1 VLVAACLLG
10 SSGCRTTYLTRLA
23 WEQMRYLGRARPVA
37 ELMDAETDPVRL
49 ARLQL
54 VLDLRAFAKRAGLDP
69 AGSFAEVADT
79 ESTTPFHVVT
89 AAWADR
95 LEAYTWWYPIV
106 GAVPYRGY
114 FEREA
119 AEEFAETLRDENLD
133 VRIVKASAYSTL
145 GWFDDPLPSG
155 LLTRGPVEL
164 ASVVLHELVH
174 QHYFLPGS
182 VDFNETLANAVG
194 YRLAE
199 RFFEERGEAGNVAAV
214 VEARRRWLERSRVLD
229 DLALRLEAWFD
240 DAAARDLPFEEML
253 AGRNALYEA
262 ARDELEAAG
271 VLSGESRQ
279 DAIPLDNAT
288 FLAVYR
294 YARDA
299 LLLDRFVVFHGGGAG
314 ALVALEDLD
323 TDGDPWEAIAEAL
336 PPATGS

>member
-1 VLVAACLLG
+1 MPVLG
-10 SSGCRTTYLTRLA
+10 GCRPGYIARMGL
-23 WEQMRYLGRARPVA
+23 EQARYLARARPIQEMA
-37 ELMDAETDPVRL
+37 DAETDP
-49 ARLQL
+49 ARKEKLEL
-54 VLDLRAFAKRAGLDP
+54 VLAAREFARAAGLEP
-69 AGSFAEVADT
+69 GGSFRKVTDT
-79 ESTTPFHVVT
+79 SRSPNFHVVT

-95 LEAYTWWYPIV
+95 LEPYTWWYPIV